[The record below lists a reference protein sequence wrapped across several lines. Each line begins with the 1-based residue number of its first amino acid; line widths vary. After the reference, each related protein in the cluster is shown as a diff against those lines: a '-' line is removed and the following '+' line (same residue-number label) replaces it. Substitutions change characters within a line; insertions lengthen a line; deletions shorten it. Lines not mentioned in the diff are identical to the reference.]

1 MKHEEQLDKILR
13 EKLEGLN
20 FDYNPAHWKMMQDR
34 MNIEGMDAGDASS
47 DAFDATIKGKLEN
60 LAPAFNPL
68 HWEMMQDAIAAE
80 GLTEGIDAEID
91 PFDELIKTRL
101 ENITPELNPTH
112 WEMMKDAMGA
122 EGMNVELDPV
132 DELLKS
138 KLENIEYAYNPTHW
152 DALKERIDAEAHADA
167 MQVDDVLFDASTYG
181 HLSNVEVP
189 YNEEHWQLMKE
200 RIDAE
205 FSIRGKMV
213 RYKVAEVAL
222 ILMIIITA
230 FHYLPIHK
238 KKMKDKVF
246 ANSSVI
252 EQTNLD
258 QQIAE
263 TKSAPSTEVL
273 NASEN
278 TISSKTDKTQ
288 HNSTANDTNA
298 FVVDA
303 NTENENYSIASNE
316 VVNNNSYNINKS
328 LATNIVSNNVDNNI
342 TTTAEHDAIV
352 VAPPTS
358 FTDTPIAKMDQPISN
373 GIASAIA
380 ESILTKAAAA
390 TMETGSSVIDAMT
403 QVEAVKT
410 LQASLLDIDKEADA
424 VGCSTCT
431 ELTQKW
437 GISVGMF
444 SAFDLNYVMTPYDN
458 VFDAGA
464 YAQNAYGYGGGFSIG
479 FRYNKW
485 EVETGALYSYK
496 QYAPKPRIEIFSGNL
511 SSGYVGESIND
522 VELNMVKI
530 PLNLKYHFYQK
541 GKWNVYANGGANLNM
556 AMQANYDKK
565 QYFFGGDNPT
575 GGFVPLPIGSVA
587 VSETT
592 TKKRF
597 ADGIIE
603 GGSFIENRY
612 FTANLGFGVERKFNP
627 RWSIFGQ
634 PTYQHQLLSQGLGP
648 NKDRINTLSI
658 LTGARVTF

>member
-1 MKHEEQLDKILR
+1 MKHEEHLDKILR

-20 FDYNPAHWKMMQDR
+20 FEYNPDHWAMMQER
-34 MNIEGMDAGDASS
+34 MNIESAGTEP
-47 DAFDATIKGKLEN
+47 DAFDAAMKGKLEN
-60 LAPAFNPL
+60 LAPTFNPL

-80 GLTEGIDAEID
+80 GLNVDVD
-91 PFDELIKTRL
+91 PIDELVKTRL
-101 ENITPELNPTH
+101 ENITPELNPVH

-138 KLENIEYAYNPTHW
+138 KLENIDYAYNPAHW
-152 DALKERIDAEAHADA
+152 DVLKDRIDQEALADA
-167 MQVDDVLFDASTYG
+167 QQVDDVLFDASTYG
-181 HLSNVEVP
+181 HLSNVEIP
-189 YNEEHWQLMKE
+189 YNEEHWKLMKE

-205 FSIRGKMV
+205 FSIRGRMM

-238 KKMKDKVF
+238 KKMKNKAII
-246 ANSSVI
+246 ANSSKIDNTTSNEQVAQTKVAPTREELKTSDNSLASNSVKKDNTNNRANTTSSIVDATI
-252 EQTNLD
+252 ENKNTVST
-258 QQIAE
+258 IANE
-263 TKSAPSTEVL
+263 DTYTINESL
-273 NASEN
+273 ASN
-278 TISSKTDKTQ
+278 DSNNNTTTISDQ
-288 HNSTANDTNA
+288 N
-298 FVVDA
+298 
-303 NTENENYSIASNE
+303 
-316 VVNNNSYNINKS
+316 
-328 LATNIVSNNVDNNI
+328 
-342 TTTAEHDAIV
+342 AIV

-358 FTDTPIAKMDQPISN
+358 FTDTPIAKTQQPISDDF
-373 GIASAIA
+373 ASAIA
-380 ESILTKAAAA
+380 ESIISKAEAA
-390 TMETGSSVIDAMT
+390 MDTGSSVIEAMT
-403 QVEAVKT
+403 QVKAVQT
-410 LQASLLDIDKEADA
+410 LQASLLDIDKDEDA
-424 VGCSTCT
+424 VGCPTCT

-437 GISVGMF
+437 GFSLGMF
-444 SAFDLNYVMTPYDN
+444 SSFDLNHVMTPYDD
-458 VFDAGA
+458 VFDSGA
-464 YAQNAYGYGGGFSIG
+464 YAQNTYGYGGGFSLG
-479 FRYNKW
+479 LRYNKW
-485 EVETGALYSYK
+485 EFETGAIYSFK
-496 QYAPKPRIEIFSGNL
+496 HFAPRPQIEIFGGNL
-511 SSGYVGESIND
+511 NSGYVGESIND

-530 PLNLKYHFYQK
+530 PVNLKYHFYQK

-565 QYFFGGDNPT
+565 QHFFGVSNPT
-575 GGFVPLPIGSVA
+575 GGFNPLPFGEVA

-597 ADGIIE
+597 ADGIFE